1 MLIELYI
8 FFLSDNTTKSPQ
20 FHIKL
25 WQDTLVTETF
35 ASCGFVC
42 TTDRY
47 NRGWALDRS
56 WMSVSWILESLHG
69 GSGTRSQKGVAPPPP
84 PLSFLVQLGKQSLGV
99 VHYLAVTTTLS
110 VFYHWAE
117 VVSQC
122 RRERFLPWLGFSSAK
137 LQTSGLQLRGQSAY
151 SVSQRPNWTQTW
163 S

>member
-8 FFLSDNTTKSPQ
+8 FFVRQYHQVSTVSHQ
-20 FHIKL
+20 I
-25 WQDTLVTETF
+25 VTRY
-35 ASCGFVC
+35 SCYGNVRIVWVC
-42 TTDRY
+42 VY
-47 NRGWALDRS
+47 NRQVQQRLSTGQKLN
-56 WMSVSWILESLHG
+56 VSWILESLHG

-117 VVSQC
+117 VESQC